1 MKNRRQAQILII
13 ALTVLLTSAGSMIFN
28 RAFMQAEVRGS
39 ELTAAPNPYGT
50 HQPGVKGRFDAGD
63 YLVES
68 GASGA
73 SRFMPAVPD
82 TVANGWDTQFS
93 LPNGLSGQVSAMLAS
108 GTNIY
113 VSGGLGGVLN
123 APPNNYLLKFDTLTQ
138 TWTSLGTVSADGA
151 IRVMALS
158 GSDLYVG
165 GFFTTVDVGGTNIPA
180 NNVAK
185 LNLTTGVWSA
195 LGTGGGQGVSGS
207 VYAMTLS
214 GSDLYV
220 GGFFLTTNVGGA
232 TVSANRLARFNTVT
246 GVWSALGTGG
256 GNGVNSNVLALAV
269 SGSDLYVGGSFATA
283 NVGGTTVTA
292 NGVAR
297 VNTLTG
303 VWSALGNGGGQGIG
317 NGVQTMALGGNDLY
331 VGGNLSLANLGG
343 VTVPVNNLAKFNTAT
358 GIWSAVG
365 AGGGNGVDAE
375 VSSLLLSGNELYVSG
390 GFTTAN
396 VGGAEIGANRIAKLD
411 TSTGV
416 WSALGA
422 GGGNGVSRGSGNG
435 GEVISL
441 AMIGSHLYVAGAFT
455 SANVGGPV
463 INVGNIAKFDTA
475 TSFWSG
481 LTEGTGNGLN
491 DFALAVAVN
500 GTDIYVGGIF
510 SFAGAVPA
518 NGIAKFDT
526 LTNTWSALG
535 TGGGNGVDGTV
546 QALAVSGGDLY
557 VAGDF
562 TMANVGGATVNVN
575 NVAKVNLATGV
586 WSALGTGGGNGVN
599 SQIRAL
605 LVSGSNLYVAGLFT
619 TANVGSTP
627 VSANRVA
634 KFNLATSVWSALGT
648 GGGNGLNSAAY
659 ALAVSGGNLYV
670 GGTFATANVGG
681 TTVSANNIARVNL
694 TTGAWSVLGTG
705 GGNGVSGGLGP
716 SFVQGVY
723 ALAANGSDLYVG
735 GLFNTANTGGTTV
748 NANYIA
754 KVNLATG
761 VWSAL
766 GNGGGNGL
774 NLITEYPAA
783 AALALNGNDLYVAGG
798 FTMANIGGTTVN
810 ANSVA
815 KFNTATGNWSALAD
829 SGGGN
834 GVNYLATSL
843 GLTGNDVFVSGLFS
857 TAGDNKP
864 SANIARFHTNTAPTI
879 SAQAGVSRQKGS
891 PASNGQIATVN
902 DLESGAGGVTVTVTS
917 ANPSNGVTIS
927 NIVNSDGTVTADV
940 VAACDA
946 TNASFTLTATDGDG
960 ATATATLNVTA
971 TSNTAPVLSYG
982 SPQSVIVGGSVT
994 VSPSAG
1000 PSDNG
1005 TIASIVLESQ
1015 GAFTGTISVNNAT
1028 GEVSISNAA
1037 PVGAHTIVVRAT
1049 DNCGT
1054 TTDGSFTLNV
1064 SCPAIT
1070 LSPATLPNAAVGTA
1084 YNQSLTATPAGTYS
1098 FALISGQ
1105 LPKGLTLSA
1114 DGVIS
1119 GTPTEFGIFNFTV
1132 MANGGSCM
1140 GSGRYTLTVTGASC
1154 AAPNFTNR
1162 TDFTAGGA
1170 PRSIVA
1176 ADFNRDGKADLAS
1189 ASDINTNLFV
1199 MLGDGLGGFPTS
1211 NTITMART
1219 TSDMDTG
1226 DFNGDGNID
1235 LVLSSINSSG
1245 VTILFGDGAGGF
1257 PTSTVVSLGFNQN
1270 GVRAADFNRD
1280 GKLDFI
1286 TFASSASNRFFIVLG
1301 NGSGGFSIAPGSPV
1315 ILDFTPNGSVAI
1327 NDFNEDGRLDV
1338 AFRKTSP
1345 SQIVVMHGDGNGA
1358 LTMGTPVNIAAN
1370 STGVFTA
1377 DFNLDGHFDLAVPH
1391 SDDSLTLLFGD
1402 GSGGFTPAPGSPIS
1416 GAAAST
1422 TADFNGDGIPDL
1434 ASPSRVGFGNGSGGF
1449 TILNSLNTGSNRFNV
1464 AVADLNGDGKSDLA
1478 VVNYGPNKV
1487 VVVFNNCAPQ
1497 ITAAAPIERQQGSPV
1512 ANAQIATVGDQETA
1526 AGNLTVTATSVPSG
1540 LTVTNIVNTGGVI
1553 TADVAANC
1561 AITPG
1566 AKTVVLRVSDG
1577 VLTTTANL
1585 TVNVTANTA
1594 PSLTYPASANIT
1606 VGGSTTINPITATDN
1621 VSITGYSIVSVMP
1634 ALTTAPAVDGS
1645 GAVSITN
1652 AAPSGS
1658 HVITVRAMDNCGA
1671 TTDASFT
1678 LNVDCAS
1685 VTVSPLNPNLTGG
1698 TAGTP
1703 YSQSFSAAG
1712 GASPYSFTVSAG
1724 TLPAGLTLD
1733 SGGLL
1738 SGTPTGFGNFSF
1750 TVRATDANGCF
1761 GERAYSIRICGVISL
1776 TGTLP
1781 GGTTGVAY
1789 NQTITVS
1796 GGASPYSFAV
1806 TGGNLPPGLSLNNSG
1821 ALTGTP
1827 TNNGSFNFTVTATDN
1842 LGCTGTQSYTVSIG
1856 CQTVII
1862 NQTTLPNGFVGTSY
1876 NQTLTATGGTAPYSF
1891 AVSAGALPEGVTLSS
1906 GGALSGTPTTQ
1917 ASYSFT
1923 IRATDANG
1931 CFGEQAF
1938 TVLVSGNGLMFYPL
1952 PSPVRLLDTRTG
1964 FSGCTTGVGALAA
1977 GSTRTQA
1984 ARTACSTIPANATA
1998 IIGNITV
2005 VPSGPGYLTLFPS
2018 DATQPTVANSNFTAG
2033 EVTNNFFTVG
2043 LGTSGADAGAF
2054 KIFTSATTDVI
2065 IDVTGYYAPPAANGL
2080 FYHPLPSPVRLVETR
2095 SGQSGCFQPAQL
2107 QGSNDPNA
2115 NPGLD
2120 LQVQGRSPGL
2130 PSPCNSIPS
2139 DAVVLVGN
2147 ATTVLPNAPLGFG
2160 YLTIYPSDATRPTV
2174 ASSNYATNDV
2184 INGPFAVK
2192 LGADGKFKIYTFST
2206 TDLVVDIS
2214 GYYSAS
2220 PTDANGAGL
2229 LFSPLPKPMRLLE
2242 TRPDFP
2248 GFPLTGCYRTN
2259 APIAGQPNVRT
2270 QPVWGTCSDQPITI
2284 PNTARAI
2291 AGNVTAI
2298 NPAAAGFLTFFPGD
2312 VATAPTVA
2320 TSNYPFP
2327 VTFGYNRHYFV
2338 GLSAADGNF
2347 KALSQF
2353 TTDLIVDVAGFFAP

>member
-13 ALTVLLTSAGSMIFN
+13 ALTVLLTSAGSVIFN

-39 ELTAAPNPYGT
+39 ELTAAPTPYGT

-232 TVSANRLARFNTVT
+232 TVSANRLAKFNTVT

-317 NGVQTMALGGNDLY
+317 NGVQAMALGGNELY

-599 SQIRAL
+599 SPIRAL

-648 GGGNGLNSAAY
+648 GGGNGLNSAAH

-681 TTVSANNIARVNL
+681 TTVNANNIARVNL

-971 TSNTAPVLSYG
+971 TANVAPILSYG
-982 SPQSVIVGGSVT
+982 SPQGVTVGGALAL
-994 VSPSAG
+994 SPSAG
-1000 PSDNG
+1000 PGDNG

-1015 GAFTGTISVNNAT
+1015 GTFTGTISVNNAT

-1219 TSDMDTG
+1219 TSDMATG
-1226 DFNGDGNID
+1226 DFNGDGNLD
-1235 LVLSSINSSG
+1235 LALSSNNSSG
-1245 VTILFGDGAGGF
+1245 VTVIFGDGAGGF
-1257 PTSTVVSLGFNQN
+1257 PTSTVVIVGVNQ
-1270 GVRAADFNRD
+1270 GGIRAGDFNDD

-1286 TFASSASNRFFIVLG
+1286 TTGAAVTNQIFVALG
-1301 NGSGGFSIAPGSPV
+1301 NGSGGFSPAPGSPMQ
-1315 ILDFTPNGSVAI
+1315 LDFSPSSIFAVG
-1327 NDFNEDGRLDV
+1327 DFNEDGRLD
-1338 AFRKTSP
+1338 AATRRTSP
-1345 SQIVVMHGDGNGA
+1345 SQIIVMYGNGTGA
-1358 LTMGTPVNIAAN
+1358 LTAGTPISVAAN
-1370 STGVFTA
+1370 AAGAFTA
-1377 DFNLDGHFDLAVPH
+1377 DFNLDGNLDLAVPH

-1449 TILNSLNTGSNRFNV
+1449 TILNGLNTGSNRFNV

-1645 GAVSITN
+1645 GVVSITN

-1789 NQTITVS
+1789 NQTIMVS

-1827 TNNGSFNFTVTATDN
+1827 TNNGSFNFTVAATDN

-1917 ASYSFT
+1917 ASFSFT

-1938 TVLVSGNGLMFYPL
+1938 TVLVSGDGLMFYPL

-2054 KIFTSATTDVI
+2054 NIFTSATTDVI

-2115 NPGLD
+2115 NPSLD